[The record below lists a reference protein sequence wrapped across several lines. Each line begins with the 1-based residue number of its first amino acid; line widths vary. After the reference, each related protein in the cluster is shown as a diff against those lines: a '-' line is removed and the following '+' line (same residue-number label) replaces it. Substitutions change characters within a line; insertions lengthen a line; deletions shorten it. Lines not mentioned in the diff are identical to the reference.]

1 MLAEGKKSLWD
12 KNKANT
18 YTRGTSYKGKGR
30 TATDNRKT
38 EDLLE
43 IIDHYKSKLVT
54 A

>member
-18 YTRGTSYKGKGR
+18 HTRGLSYRGKGK
-30 TATDNRKT
+30 TSDNRKT

-43 IIDHYKSKLVT
+43 IIDHYKQKLVT